1 MVGIGHALG
10 VTERLTIGAIWVAA
24 VLVTVL
30 TAFVTRSRFAD
41 VNRLGGG
48 FIVVGC
54 AVVASVTVGLIRSP
68 FVLRVT
74 AIVAAMSASIV
85 AWDVLHDESS
95 TAALGVIMPPMLTA
109 FVALVGVLVTRASR
123 GMSSRP

>member
-1 MVGIGHALG
+1 
-10 VTERLTIGAIWVAA
+10 
-24 VLVTVL
+24 
-30 TAFVTRSRFAD
+30 
-41 VNRLGGG
+41 
-48 FIVVGC
+48 
-54 AVVASVTVGLIRSP
+54 
-68 FVLRVT
+68 
-74 AIVAAMSASIV
+74 MSASIV